1 ADQEQRVGLM
11 ATEKFQQ
18 RQCLASRRSQVKVR
32 NPYRAIVFDG
42 GREQWRAV
50 SGPFRR
56 VRPLMIEYPIHRD
69 AAPSISPSAA
79 PLDHGSH
86 FDQSTEPHHKRRNY
100 LNY

>member
-1 ADQEQRVGLM
+1 DSCAAPPPRPDLLDHRGLVGSPAPSGAHVPAIDDIADQEQRVGLM
-11 ATEKFQQ
+11 ATEKF
-18 RQCLASRRSQVKVR
+18 R

-69 AAPSISPSAA
+69 AAPSISPSA
-79 PLDHGSH
+79 
-86 FDQSTEPHHKRRNY
+86 
-100 LNY
+100 